1 MKLSNF
7 FACMHVIQFSNHQA
21 TIKDKTSPGNAACT
35 GKLLYKEIY
44 NHSFI
49 WNFNPQGQQTKNC
62 HFLSNQPSLSPPSAR
77 GQCNQMMRG
86 ALSTDYERLTAKS
99 LPIIA
104 LRSCLKLYLVMQR
117 RVAMCAL
124 NCWSQNHHFM
134 NMANPDHGNWM
145 WIMIKHIKLPDCD
158 GFALKQSYRGTG
170 CVIRNTCWRSGAS
183 LAGSES

>member
-1 MKLSNF
+1 MH
-7 FACMHVIQFSNHQA
+7 ACNSVFQSPSHYKGQNITWQCCLYRQA
-21 TIKDKTSPGNAACT
+21 PVQRD
-35 GKLLYKEIY
+35 LQ
-44 NHSFI
+44 SFI
-49 WNFNPQGQQTKNC
+49 HLKFQ
-62 HFLSNQPSLSPPSAR
+62 SPRSANKKLPFPLEPTQLVTPSAR

-134 NMANPDHGNWM
+134 NMANQL
-145 WIMIKHIKLPDCD
+145 IMETECEPWSSTSSFLIAMVLH
-158 GFALKQSYRGTG
+158 
-170 CVIRNTCWRSGAS
+170 
-183 LAGSES
+183 